1 MASESSSNDTV
12 AVSLR
17 HREPTAATKPPVW
30 PLDSSGALTP
40 PLPAKCDRNDR
51 SDGVCCKDLKDD
63 DDRTLIDPDIVR
75 DV

>member
-1 MASESSSNDTV
+1 MASESNSNGTV
-12 AVSLR
+12 AISLPD
-17 HREPTAATKPPVW
+17 REETMNSKPPVW
-30 PLDSSGALTP
+30 PLDSSGTLTP

-51 SDGVCCKDLKDD
+51 QDGVCCKDLKDD